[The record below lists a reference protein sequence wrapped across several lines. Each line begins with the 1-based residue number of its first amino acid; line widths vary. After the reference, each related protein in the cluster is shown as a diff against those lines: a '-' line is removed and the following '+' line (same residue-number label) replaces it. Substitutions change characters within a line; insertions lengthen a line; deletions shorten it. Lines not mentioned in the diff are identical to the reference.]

1 MKLLRLSVR
10 WDGNT
15 CALGVFLR
23 YRKQTLQ
30 PQLLHADLLLQF
42 SRTSRLINHLHSACF
57 EFRHVFVVFD
67 TMKNSNMPQLTQGKI
82 KAFPVLN

>member
-1 MKLLRLSVR
+1 MKLLRLPVR

-15 CALGVFLR
+15 GARGVFLR
-23 YRKQTLQ
+23 YGKQTLQ

-57 EFRHVFVVFD
+57 EFRHVLVVLD
-67 TMKNSNMPQLTQGKI
+67 TMENSNMP
-82 KAFPVLN
+82 